1 MKLLATI
8 FAVVAICIASITYFA
23 VRGSLPTLDG
33 TLSIPALSAKVI
45 VDRDGLGVPT
55 VRGSSRIDVARA
67 TGFLHAQDRFFQMDL
82 MRRVAAGEL
91 SELVGRNAISLDRE
105 RRQHRLRVAARD
117 RVESLSE
124 REREILVAYSEG
136 VNAGLLELGM
146 APFEYIVLRA
156 RTQPW
161 QPEDTILVNYAMYF
175 QLNDS
180 DASRDAAYAM
190 LHDGLPTPLRE
201 FVLNEGTEW
210 DAPLIGG
217 ALPVPPPP
225 EPGVCDLRNRLTR
238 HYVQTRPMPI
248 VPAERLAGSNGW
260 AVAASRS
267 STSRAIV
274 ANDMHLDLS
283 VPNIWYR
290 MRLIVEDE
298 SAVSLDITGVTL
310 PGAPPIVAGSNGRI
324 AWGFTNSRGDW
335 SDLVNLELDPDNP
348 DAYLTPD
355 GYRLFDIHTEVIN
368 VHGAPSVGV
377 DVRSTIWGPVVGRDG
392 EGGLRALRWLAHEPE
407 ASNLR
412 IMNLEDARDVH
423 EAIGIAHTVGS
434 PPQNIMLADSEGNIA
449 WTVMGR
455 IPRRIGFD
463 PRLPAAWTEDG
474 KGWQGWLGSD
484 EYPVIVN
491 PENGVVWTANARV
504 VNGEAMALIGSH
516 GYDLGARAQQIR
528 DRLLNL
534 ENATIEDM
542 LAIQLDDRA
551 VLLERWRELLVDI
564 LEPAAVANDPLR
576 AELRREVARWDGRAD
591 PETAG
596 YRLVR
601 EFRERVSDDLLSGIV
616 SGCGDF
622 PDPVTLERREQSEGP
637 VWRLVNERPVNLLPP
652 YFESW
657 NEFFLSAADR
667 TAASCRT
674 TSLEDCTWGDLNQ
687 LEISHPLADAL
698 PALSPWLTVH
708 SGALPG
714 GDHTPRIQSG
724 EHGASERFAVSPGDE
739 ANGYFHMPAGQS
751 GHPLSPF
758 YRAGHDAWVEGE
770 AQPFLPGDRQ
780 HRLILVPAQF

>member
-1 MKLLATI
+1 MKLLAII

-33 TLSIPALSAKVI
+33 TLAIPGLSAEVI
-45 VDRDGLGVPT
+45 VDRDDLGVPT
-55 VRGSSRIDVARA
+55 VRGRDRIDVAHA

-91 SELVGRNAISLDRE
+91 SGLVGSNAISLDRE
-105 RRQHRLRVAARD
+105 RRQHRLRVAARA
-117 RVESLSE
+117 RIESLSD
-124 REREILVAYSEG
+124 RERELLIAYAEG
-136 VNAGLLELGM
+136 VNAGLLDLSV
-146 APFEYIVLRA
+146 APFEYILLRERA
-156 RTQPW
+156 QPW
-161 QPEDTILVNYAMYF
+161 RPEDTILVNFAMYF

-190 LHDGLPTPLRE
+190 LYNGLPAPLRE

-217 ALPVPPPP
+217 ALPVPAPP
-225 EPGVCDLRNRLTR
+225 EPGVCDLRDRLSR
-238 HYVQTRPMPI
+238 HYVQAH
-248 VPAERLAGSNGW
+248 PAPVLPVERLAGSNAW
-260 AVAASRS
+260 AVGASRS

-290 MRLIVEDE
+290 MRLIVEDD
-298 SAVSLDITGVTL
+298 AGRSLDITGVTL
-310 PGAPPIVAGSNGRI
+310 PGAPPIVAGSNGHV

-335 SDLVNLELDPDNP
+335 SDLVDLELNP
-348 DAYLTPD
+348 DDANAYLTPD
-355 GYRLFDIHTEVIN
+355 GYRLFDIDTEVID
-368 VHGAPSVGV
+368 VRGAPSVAV
-377 DVRSTIWGPVVGRDG
+377 DVRSTIWGPVVGSDG
-392 EGGLRALRWLAHEPE
+392 SGGLRALRWLAHEPE

-412 IMNLEDARDVH
+412 IMDLEAAHNVQ
-423 EAIGIAHTVGS
+423 EAIRIAHTVGS
-434 PPQNIMLADSEGNIA
+434 PPQNIMLADSAGNIA
-449 WTVMGR
+449 WTIMGR
-455 IPRRIGFD
+455 IPRRVGYD
-463 PRLPAAWTEDG
+463 PRLPAAWTAEG
-474 KGWQGWLGSD
+474 SGWQGWLRSD
-484 EYPVIVN
+484 EYPAVVN
-491 PENGVVWTANARV
+491 PDNGVVWTANARV
-504 VNGEAMALIGSH
+504 VNGDALALIGSH

-528 DRLLNL
+528 DRLLNV

-542 LAIQLDDRA
+542 LSIQLDDRA
-551 VLLERWRELLVDI
+551 VLLERWRELLIDI
-564 LEPAAVANDPLR
+564 LDPTVVANDPRR
-576 AELRREVARWDGRAD
+576 AELRREVSRWNGRAD

-622 PDPVTLERREQSEGP
+622 PDPVSLERREQSEGP
-637 VWRLVNERPVNLLPP
+637 IWRLVNEQPTHLLPP
-652 YFESW
+652 FFDSW
-657 NEFFLSAADR
+657 SEFFLSAADR

-674 TSLEDCTWGDLNQ
+674 TSLEDCTWGDLNRV
-687 LEISHPLADAL
+687 EITHPLADAL
-698 PALSPWLTVH
+698 PVLSPWLSVH
-708 SGALPG
+708 SGSIPG
-714 GDHTPRIQSG
+714 GEHTPRLQTG

-770 AQPFLPGDRQ
+770 PRSFLPGERRHQ
-780 HRLILVPAQF
+780 LTLVPAR